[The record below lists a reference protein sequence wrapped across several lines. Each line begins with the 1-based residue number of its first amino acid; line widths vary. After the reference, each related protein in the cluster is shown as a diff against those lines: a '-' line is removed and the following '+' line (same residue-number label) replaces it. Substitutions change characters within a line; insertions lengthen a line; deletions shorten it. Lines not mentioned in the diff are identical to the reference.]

1 MKLTSLL
8 LIIFFLSACAVSN
21 RQQIGEI
28 KTFNYDSKTK
38 FEDQFKEVLE
48 FCQPRLQ
55 GFEAKSTHQAKLSF
69 YMKLS
74 GLLAGS
80 VFAPALIAYG
90 STSTIAMATTAALA
104 GWAGASPFAGEA
116 LEASGLSG
124 AGIAET
130 RNGIIADIKESLKR
144 AVDGSL
150 PIKDRRNALLEIQAS
165 CIAYEISVPHV
176 NWNNEK

>member
-21 RQQIGEI
+21 LKSVGEI
-28 KTFNYDSKTK
+28 KTFNYNSNVK

-90 STSTIAMATTAALA
+90 STSAIVMASTAALA

-130 RNGIIADIKESLKR
+130 RNRIIEDIRQALTK

-150 PIKDRRNALLEIQAS
+150 PLKNRRNALLEIQAS

-176 NWNNEK
+176 NWKEN